1 MNKIKEIID
10 RLLNSLDTAQNNGF
24 SGRKLTAFAI
34 VLCCVAA
41 HIKWIMLGNFEQLE
55 MVLTIDYAFISALFG
70 MTTYETIKKPT
81 TNGSEKPNNPTADS
95 N

>member
-1 MNKIKEIID
+1 MDKIKEIID

-41 HIKWIMLGNFEQLE
+41 HVKWIMLGNFEQLE

-70 MTTYETIKKPT
+70 LTTYESVNKKKT
-81 TNGSEKPNNPTADS
+81 EGIQI
-95 N
+95 

>member
-1 MNKIKEIID
+1 MDKIKEIID

-41 HIKWIMLGNFEQLE
+41 HVKWIMLGNFEQLE

-70 MTTYETIKKPT
+70 MTTYQNIK
-81 TNGSEKPNNPTADS
+81 TNGTEKPNNPPTDP